1 MHAFC
6 WDSETEQLV
15 DTSRLHLIQTCSTLP
30 LQGANCQENWGLF
43 QSRSFLEFQSPKKV
57 VGKWF
62 FCNRCCWQVLTIHI
76 ACTNL
81 GRCLKYLQTVQ
92 WLIMAHPVR
101 NDGSLRAVDIW
112 YMIKLKDIGYMI
124 YDICMQY
131 TYTKQRKIV
140 DTRCG
145 ALFLVIYSIFR
156 V

>member
-1 MHAFC
+1 MHSA
-6 WDSETEQLV
+6 ETV
-15 DTSRLHLIQTCSTLP
+15 RLSSLWILPGCIWFKPVRLCLFKVQTVKKTGGCFSLEVFWSFNP
-30 LQGANCQENWGLF
+30 QKKSWENDFSANG
-43 QSRSFLEFQSPKKV
+43 
-57 VGKWF
+57 
-62 FCNRCCWQVLTIHI
+62 CCWQVLTIHI

-131 TYTKQRKIV
+131 TYTKPRKIV